1 MNHSPFLSIV
11 IPTRNQPDA
20 LAMTLRSIAPQ
31 LNDEVEVVV
40 DDNSTNEEVAVVI
53 RKEFQ
58 DRRIRYFRDEPG
70 LGIDRYI
77 LFGIERA
84 HGTYIWWMGDDEI
97 ESGGVDHIV
106 GLLRAHPDT
115 ALAWVN
121 HYVAD
126 QNIPALPFGED
137 IMFQDRN
144 HALRTVANLFTFASS
159 IVFKKEAVANVDGEK
174 IARFVGTGFVNF
186 YLTMHILAGPGTFSY
201 VGHPY
206 VSAHPTTVSEMK
218 RNTNKGGGTIVNR
231 GFEVHG
237 IMFAEVVKSFR
248 GSFDYRA
255 IRHCLS
261 SNFRH
266 LWRGMLVGWAG
277 GWDTPKGKRFLMLKY
292 YGSHPGAWIAFLLF
306 LLPRPAI
313 VALYKIYR
321 LLFRKKSLRWGDEEI
336 FS

>member
-1 MNHSPFLSIV
+1 MTLPLLSIV
-11 IPTRNQPDA
+11 IPTRNQPEA
-20 LAMTLRSIAPQ
+20 VITTLRSIAPQ
-31 LNDEVEVVV
+31 LNDEVEVVLN
-40 DDNSTNEEVAVVI
+40 DNSTDETTAAMV
-53 RKEFQ
+53 RREFSHP
-58 DRRIRYFRDEPG
+58 RIRYFRDEPG

-97 ESGGVDHIV
+97 GPGGVDHIIQ
-106 GLLRAHPDT
+106 LLRAQPDT
-115 ALAWVN
+115 ALVWIN
-121 HYVAD
+121 HYVAG

-137 IMFQDRN
+137 MVFKDRN
-144 HALRTVANLFTFASS
+144 HALRTVANLFAFASS
-159 IVFKKEAVANVDGEK
+159 IVFKKKSVANVDEK
-174 IARFVGTGFVNF
+174 KMARFVGTGFVNF

-218 RNTNKGGGTIVNR
+218 RNTNKDDGTIVNR

-237 IMFAEVVKSFR
+237 IMFAEVVKSFH
-248 GSFDYRA
+248 GSFNHRA

-277 GWDTPKGKRFLMLKY
+277 GWDTPKGKRFLILKY
-292 YGSHPGAWIAFLLF
+292 YGSHPGAWIAFFLF
-306 LLPRPAI
+306 LLPRSAI

-321 LLFRKKSLRWGDEEI
+321 LLFRKRSLRWGDEEI